1 MGSKDLSAGKQ
12 QCMTDKRRQ
21 AAEFIKSV
29 TGQDVPYSN
38 DLNFRQALRDGTILC
53 KVLGKL
59 LHGKQYQ
66 VRALHGYCPAIVPR
80 LS

>member
-1 MGSKDLSAGKQ
+1 MGSKDLSAGKH

-66 VRALHGYCPAIVPR
+66 VRALHVRSLALAP
-80 LS
+80 SSS